1 MYHSKYT
8 TWEELVQEGCETI
21 KYMAPFVA
29 SADCEG
35 STAFC
40 VMFKMFSTNGGLTIK
55 QMNQMLAH
63 KNPYIKAIGLMYLRL
78 SSPPEDLWDWFEPLL
93 ADESIIRF
101 HPRRDTAIGKLGKFC
116 ADLLRE
122 MKFQELMLPRI
133 PVLTYKKTIEK
144 LDNYIKENDID
155 FSIPSDDDEENG
167 RSAQD
172 RRRDDSRR
180 RERERERER
189 ERSRKRSYD
198 DDDNDDDR
206 HRHSH
211 GHHSSHRHRSHHSH
225 HRSHRSRSRSRDRS
239 PERRQKSPPPQKIPK
254 IEDSKKGSGE
264 PGVAPPQ
271 STMSERMARIKAMYS
286 VDSTS
291 PTDVDYKK
299 DSLSS
304 DTIVLGKN

>member
-1 MYHSKYT
+1 
-8 TWEELVQEGCETI
+8 
-21 KYMAPFVA
+21 MAPFVA

-40 VMFKMFSTNGGLTIK
+40 VMFRMFSTNGGLTIK
-55 QMNQMLAH
+55 QMNQMLGH

-155 FSIPSDDDEENG
+155 FSIPSDDDDDENG

-172 RRRDDSRR
+172 RRRREREDSRK
-180 RERERERER
+180 ERERERER
-189 ERSRKRSYD
+189 ERSRKRSRSRSSSRSRD
-198 DDDNDDDR
+198 DDDDDR
-206 HRHSH
+206 R
-211 GHHSSHRHRSHHSH
+211 SHRHHSHHHHSH
-225 HRSHRSRSRSRDRS
+225 HRSHRSRSRSRSRDRHHRNRS
-239 PERRQKSPPPQKIPK
+239 PEKRKKSPQQPPQKVPK
-254 IEDSKKGSGE
+254 IEDSKKI
-264 PGVAPPQ
+264 PPQ

-286 VDSTS
+286 VGSSS
-291 PTDVDYKK
+291 PSEIDYKK